1 MMLWY
6 DVITDLICE
15 FARIFIITRYCN
27 TFFEK
32 KDNKFMR
39 WSVISIVYVITVL
52 TYLFFHNIWLN
63 IIVTYLGMVVVIAL
77 FKGKVKKKILFS
89 IVLLV
94 ISVLIDIISAFLITE
109 NPNGNNQDIISS
121 FISVI
126 LFLIS
131 VIFAERLSVHNQDEI
146 KNQHWIFLLIISVAS
161 ILSMIIII
169 YDGNILRISALS
181 IAMVFVAMNLIIYYL
196 YSIMTDRYISLL
208 ENKNLKNQLEAY
220 EYQIQLNVDNEKR
233 IRIMKHDMK
242 HHLRE
247 LKELAKSD
255 CHDEI
260 IPYLDQ
266 MLNSVESTKS
276 IVETKNISID
286 GVLNY
291 MGAKALKKG
300 ILLEVYAAVPEDLKL
315 NAFDFNI
322 ILGNLIEN
330 SIEASEKVKKP
341 KIVIDIRYE
350 LNCIFI
356 MIKNKYNGIINK
368 KGEKIITSK
377 DKNHGLGLESI
388 KNIVEKYNGENNI
401 SYNDEEFSVNIIL
414 YL

>member
-1 MMLWY
+1 MMWWY
-6 DVITDLICE
+6 YVITDLICE
-15 FARIFIITRYCN
+15 SARIFIITRYCN
-27 TFFEK
+27 TFFER

-63 IIVTYLGMVVVIAL
+63 LIVTYLGTVVVIAL

-94 ISVLIDIISAFLITE
+94 ISVLMNIISAFFITE
-109 NPNGNNQDIISS
+109 NPNGNNQDIISL

-131 VIFAERLSVHNQDEI
+131 VIFAERLSIHKQDEI
-146 KNQHWIFLLIISVAS
+146 KDQHWIFLLIISATS
-161 ILSMIIII
+161 ILSMLIII
-169 YDGNILRISALS
+169 YDGNILRISAIS
-181 IAMVFVAMNLIIYYL
+181 MVFVAMNLIIYYL
-196 YSIMTDRYISLL
+196 YSIMAEKYIYLL
-208 ENKNLKNQLEAY
+208 ENKNLKNQLNAY
-220 EYQIQLNVDNEKR
+220 EYQIRLNVDNEKR
-233 IRIMKHDMK
+233 IRIIKHDMK

-247 LKELAKSD
+247 LKELAKSGCD
-255 CHDEI
+255 NEI
-260 IPYLDQ
+260 ILYLDQ

-276 IVETKNISID
+276 IVETQNISID

-300 ILLEVYAAVPEDLKL
+300 IMLEVDAAVPEDLKL

-330 SIEASEKVKKP
+330 AIEASEKVKNP
-341 KIVIDIRYE
+341 KIVINIRYE

-356 MIKNKYNGIINK
+356 MIKNKYAGIINK
-368 KGEKIITSK
+368 KGEKIISSK

-388 KNIVEKYNGENNI
+388 KNIVEKYNGQEDI
-401 SYNDEEFSVNIIL
+401 SYNDKEFTVNIIL